1 MLDCLPFLKIGRWRE
16 ENVRD
21 CIAFTAWEGSSSV
34 LAAAIPALPVPH
46 QWGLRL
52 FPGIF
57 LLAFYYSFWSS
68 SPFSS
73 PPQHLLF
80 CRTCSHQWLMS
91 APRLRDNKPGVCSD
105 TPCCLTVVLYNVVK
119 NI

>member
-68 SPFSS
+68 SPHHLSTFSS
-73 PPQHLLF
+73 VEHVAISGLCQLLVLEI
-80 CRTCSHQWLMS
+80 TSLES
-91 APRLRDNKPGVCSD
+91 V
-105 TPCCLTVVLYNVVK
+105 LTLLVV
-119 NI
+119 